1 MKKGILFFLLM
12 ALFSISKANVNLE
25 LARKEFKNAVYN
37 DKLTN
42 QLCQVL
48 ISSKQQDALTQAY
61 IAYFTALKAKHVSN
75 PYAKIEYVRNFD
87 RAIKKAVEL
96 APDNLEIRFLR
107 FSVQDNL
114 PSYLGFSKELEV
126 DKKIIVQQLHRN
138 STRISDA
145 FKQDMKAVL
154 LSSKSL
160 SVSEKKL
167 IEKS

>member
-1 MKKGILFFLLM
+1 MRKGILLILM
-12 ALFSISKANVNLE
+12 MAMFSISMANGNIE

-42 QLCQVL
+42 QLCEVL

-87 RAIKKAVEL
+87 RTIKKAIEL

-107 FSVQDNL
+107 FSVQDNIPL
-114 PSYLGFSKELEV
+114 YLGFSKELDI
-126 DKKIIVQQLHRN
+126 DKKIIVQQLQKN
-138 STRISDA
+138 ITGVSGS
-145 FKQDMKAVL
+145 FKQDMKTVL
-154 LSSKSL
+154 LNSK
-160 SVSEKKL
+160 
-167 IEKS
+167 

>member
-1 MKKGILFFLLM
+1 MRRGILLILLM
-12 ALFSISKANVNLE
+12 TLYSISMANGNIE

-87 RAIKKAVEL
+87 RTIKKAIEL

-107 FSVQDNL
+107 FSVQDNIPL
-114 PSYLGFSKELEV
+114 YLGFSKELDI
-126 DKKIIVQQLHRN
+126 DKKIIVQQLQKN
-138 STRISDA
+138 ITGISGA
-145 FKQDMKAVL
+145 FKQDMKTVL
-154 LSSKSL
+154 LNSKSL